1 MRKLGVGGWV
11 GFLIMLVI
19 SLLAFYP
26 FYSMIMMSTYN
37 SNELYT
43 GIKLYPGNYLA
54 ENFKTLFSID
64 FLGYYKNSLIVA
76 ISTTV
81 LGVLVSAAAGFAF
94 GKYEFRFKN
103 ILFVSVLVTMMIPMQ
118 FGIVAF
124 VLEMRWLGWLDTLL
138 PLIIPPAANA
148 LGVFWMTQFARST
161 IPTEVL
167 ESARIDG
174 CGETGIFFKIV
185 IPFLRPAFV
194 TLGLLFFLW
203 SWNNFFVPLIVL
215 SSDSL
220 YTIPLGIRGLAG
232 QFRADN
238 AAQILGLTVGTIPV
252 LIFFGFFSKNLME
265 GLASSAVKG

>member
-1 MRKLGVGGWV
+1 MRQRSLADWIGLAV
-11 GFLIMLVI
+11 MLVI
-19 SLLAFYP
+19 SLAAFYP
-26 FYSMIMMSTYN
+26 FYSMMIMSTYE

-43 GIKLYPGNYLA
+43 GIKLLPGSYLG
-54 ENFKTLFSID
+54 ENLKTLFSID
-64 FLGYYKNSLIVA
+64 FLAFYKNSLIVA
-76 ISTTV
+76 LSTTV

-94 GKYEFRFKN
+94 GKYEFRFKKT
-103 ILFVSVLVTMMIPMQ
+103 LFVMVLVTMMIPMQ

-124 VLEMRWLGWLDTLL
+124 VLEMRWLGWLNTLL

-148 LGVFWMTQFARST
+148 FGVFWMTQFARST
-161 IPTEVL
+161 IPGEVL

-174 CGETGIFFKIV
+174 CGETGLFFKIV
-185 IPFLRPAFV
+185 LPFLRPAFV

-203 SWNNFFVPLIVL
+203 SWNSFFVPLIVL
-215 SSDSL
+215 SKDSL

-238 AAQILGLTVGTIPV
+238 AAQVLGLTLGTIPV
-252 LIFFGFFSKNLME
+252 LVFFSIFSKNLIE

>member
-1 MRKLGVGGWV
+1 MRKLGINGWI
-11 GFLIMLVI
+11 GLLLMLVI
-19 SLLAFYP
+19 SVVSFYP
-26 FYSMIMMSTYN
+26 FYSMIIMSTYE

-43 GIKLYPGNYLA
+43 GIKLLPSSYLA
-54 ENFKTLFSID
+54 ENWNSLFSID
-64 FLGYYKNSLIVA
+64 FLAYYKNSLIVS

-103 ILFVSVLVTMMIPMQ
+103 LLFVLLLGTMMIPMQ

-124 VLEMRWLGWLDTLL
+124 VLEMRWFGWLNTML

-148 LGVFWMTQFARST
+148 FGVFWMTQFARSS
-161 IPTEVL
+161 IPSEVL
-167 ESARIDG
+167 ESGRIDG
-174 CGETGIFFKIV
+174 CGETGLFFRIV
-185 IPFLRPAFV
+185 LPFLRPAFV

-203 SWNNFFVPLIVL
+203 SWNSFFVPLIVL
-215 SSDSL
+215 NDDSL
-220 YTIPLGIRGLAG
+220 YTIPLGIRALAG

-238 AAQILGLTVGTIPV
+238 AAQILGLTLGTIPV
-252 LIFFGFFSKNLME
+252 LLFFSIFSKNLIE